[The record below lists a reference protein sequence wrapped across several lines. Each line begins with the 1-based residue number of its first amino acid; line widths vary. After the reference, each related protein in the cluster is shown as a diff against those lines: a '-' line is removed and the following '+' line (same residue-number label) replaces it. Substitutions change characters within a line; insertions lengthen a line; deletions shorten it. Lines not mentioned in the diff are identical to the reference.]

1 MKKARNPSVKYTPE
15 LAAKICEAIE
25 ETGRDVDGIDAGRI
39 TKMSF
44 YRWIDQKPD
53 FRAAVE
59 AARAHY
65 KNNSLPQLRKFARGG
80 LRRTLQ
86 AVHDGLEIVTT
97 TTISGVGPDGE
108 VDMETVQRK
117 PAMVPIGQAF
127 KFVMGEEIDLV
138 KWLRQGVN
146 LEIFPEA
153 FVEDLID
160 DIDGVTDRIR
170 SKLEGKIAKRETP
183 GRSQRIDPSIA
194 IASALGLT
202 DPPPLSTSV
211 DARQKPPKDLGEI
224 TADRS

>member
-1 MKKARNPSVKYTPE
+1 MRKQYAKYTPG
-15 LAAKICEAIE
+15 LVKIICEAIE
-25 ETGRDVDGIDAGRI
+25 ETGRDIDGIAAGRI

-44 YRWIDQKPD
+44 YRWLDQKPD
-53 FRAAVE
+53 FKAAVE
-59 AARAHY
+59 AARAYY

-86 AVHDGLEIVTT
+86 AVYEGMEIVTT

-108 VDMETVQRK
+108 VDMETVTRK

-170 SKLEGKIAKRETP
+170 SALEGKIAKRETP

-202 DPPPLSTSV
+202 DPPPVPTAV
-211 DARQKPPKDLGEI
+211 DARQKPPKDLGEVA
-224 TADRS
+224 ADRG